1 MILKHSIENNKIV
14 AYDKKNELIWIEL
27 IKPIEEEIKE
37 IINEF
42 NLPIDY
48 ISDINDPYELPRT
61 EGLRDDKP
69 DLFVLNYPIKTES
82 GIFYTRAISIIIIQ
96 EKIITVR
103 NEDSKV
109 FGEVFAKTYSLDK
122 NIVPSERL
130 LIELAW
136 AISKNYIE
144 TVKVLNLQI
153 NQLESDLKKSTKTE
167 LLYKMIDLQKSLI
180 NLEAA
185 TRENSP
191 VISSIFKLEKATT
204 NIAKI
209 QLLKDLEKENKQAM
223 VMIEKSSIYLEK
235 LSDLYSNVISNNMNT
250 VMKVLTSAS
259 IVMTV
264 PTIVGVFGA
273 WTQNFHSK
281 TTPTPFGYY

>member
-1 MILKHSIENNKIV
+1 M
-14 AYDKKNELIWIEL
+14 
-27 IKPIEEEIKE
+27 
-37 IINEF
+37 
-42 NLPIDY
+42 
-48 ISDINDPYELPRT
+48 
-61 EGLRDDKP
+61 
-69 DLFVLNYPIKTES
+69 
-82 GIFYTRAISIIIIQ
+82 
-96 EKIITVR
+96 
-103 NEDSKV
+103 
-109 FGEVFAKTYSLDK
+109 FAKTYSLDK

-273 WTQNFHSK
+273 
-281 TTPTPFGYY
+281 

>member
-1 MILKHSIENNKIV
+1 M
-14 AYDKKNELIWIEL
+14 
-27 IKPIEEEIKE
+27 
-37 IINEF
+37 
-42 NLPIDY
+42 
-48 ISDINDPYELPRT
+48 
-61 EGLRDDKP
+61 
-69 DLFVLNYPIKTES
+69 
-82 GIFYTRAISIIIIQ
+82 
-96 EKIITVR
+96 
-103 NEDSKV
+103 
-109 FGEVFAKTYSLDK
+109 FAKTYSLDK

-204 NIAKI
+204 NIAKV

-264 PTIVGVFGA
+264 PTIVGGLWGMNTKLPFENHPNAFWILLGLSVFLSVGIIYLL
-273 WTQNFHSK
+273 K
-281 TTPTPFGYY
+281 KRDYL